1 MVLFILFITF
11 LINRY
16 LVNQEKEKGNLKR
29 KISESEMQ
37 TLRSQMNP
45 HFLFNSLNS
54 INSFI
59 VQQKSREASSYLT
72 TFSKLMRNIL
82 ENSRYESITLE
93 KEINT
98 LKMYLE
104 IEAVRL
110 EHKFDYEII
119 IDKNIELEFIKIPPL
134 IIQPFAEN
142 AIWHGLNNKPNKGL
156 LKIEIQ
162 EINENC
168 ISISIIDDGI
178 GRKAAALLKKE
189 QLKHKSYGID
199 ITINRLQLVNSKN
212 NYRIIDLSD
221 DNDKITGTKVE
232 LQIYYDD

>member
-1 MVLFILFITF
+1 
-11 LINRY
+11 
-16 LVNQEKEKGNLKR
+16 
-29 KISESEMQ
+29 
-37 TLRSQMNP
+37 
-45 HFLFNSLNS
+45 
-54 INSFI
+54 
-59 VQQKSREASSYLT
+59 
-72 TFSKLMRNIL
+72 
-82 ENSRYESITLE
+82 
-93 KEINT
+93 
-98 LKMYLE
+98 
-104 IEAVRL
+104 
-110 EHKFDYEII
+110 
-119 IDKNIELEFIKIPPL
+119 
-134 IIQPFAEN
+134 
-142 AIWHGLNNKPNKGL
+142 

-168 ISISIIDDGI
+168 ISISIIVDGI